1 MNVHFPVLTIG
12 ALAKAVGLSPPT
24 IRYYE
29 DIGLVPLAGRTVRGQ
44 RVYRDI
50 DVERLTLI
58 RRCRDFGF
66 SIDQTRQLLG
76 LSISADQ
83 DCAKVRDIAEVHLGE
98 VQAKLVELRALER
111 TLRSFVTQCDA
122 VCSGGAAR
130 DCLVFKDISSPSSGC
145 C

>member
-12 ALAKAVGLSPPT
+12 ALAKAVGLTTPT

-29 DIGLVPLAGRTVRGQ
+29 DIGLIPPAGRTGRGQ
-44 RVYRDI
+44 RVYRDT
-50 DVERLTLI
+50 DVERLILI

-76 LSISADQ
+76 LSVSADQ
-83 DCAKVRDIAEVHLGE
+83 DCTKVRDIASVHLGE
-98 VQAKLVELRALER
+98 VQAKLIELHALEQ
-111 TLRSFVTQCDA
+111 TLKILVTQCDA
-122 VCSGGAAR
+122 VCSGGAGR
-130 DCLVFKDISSPSSGC
+130 DCLVFKDISSGC

>member
-12 ALAKAVGLSPPT
+12 ALAKAVGLTTPT

-29 DIGLVPLAGRTVRGQ
+29 EIGLIPAPGRTGRGQ
-44 RVYRDI
+44 RVYQDT

-76 LSISADQ
+76 LSISTNQ
-83 DCAKVRDIAEVHLGE
+83 DCVGVRDIAQARLDEVRG
-98 VQAKLVELRALER
+98 KLVELHALER
-111 TLRSFVTQCDA
+111 TLKSFVTQCDA

>member
-12 ALAKAVGLSPPT
+12 ALAKAVGLSTPT

-29 DIGLVPLAGRTVRGQ
+29 DIGLIPPAGRTRRGQ
-44 RVYRDI
+44 RVYRDTDI
-50 DVERLTLI
+50 ERLTLI

-66 SIDQTRQLLG
+66 SIEETKRLLG
-76 LSISADQ
+76 LSVSADQ
-83 DCAKVRDIAEVHLGE
+83 DCAKVRDIAKTHLDEVR
-98 VQAKLVELRALER
+98 AKLVELYALEQ
-111 TLRSFVTQCDA
+111 TLKSFVTQCDA

-130 DCLVFKDISSPSSGC
+130 DCLVFKDIATSSGC